1 MSNQLDS
8 STIAA
13 IGTLAASWKRH
24 LRASRKSPKTID
36 TYMEAVIQLATYLEA
51 AGMPTQ
57 VGSITREH
65 VETFITL
72 LLDTRSP
79 ATANNRYRA
88 LQQFFKWLEEEGEVS
103 ASPMARMNPPK
114 LDEKEV
120 PVVSDADL
128 RTLLKACNG
137 ASFEQRRDTALI
149 LFFLDTGARL
159 AEVAGLEV
167 QHINPDLEVALV
179 LGKGRRERSLPMG
192 PTTLAAIERYL
203 RVRAR
208 RIGADSIWL
217 WLGSKGRLT
226 DSGIRQ
232 MLERRCRQA
241 GITPIH
247 PHQLRHTFAHSFL
260 AAGGQETDLMRLAG
274 WRSRTMVSRYAAS
287 AADERAREA
296 HRRLSPVE
304 RLTGG

>member
-1 MSNQLDS
+1 
-8 STIAA
+8 
-13 IGTLAASWKRH
+13 
-24 LRASRKSPKTID
+24 
-36 TYMEAVIQLATYLEA
+36 MEGVTQLATYLETV
-51 AGMPTQ
+51 GMPIQ

-65 VETFITL
+65 VESFITF

-88 LQQFFKWLEEEGEVS
+88 LQQFFKWLEEEGEIP
-103 ASPMARMNPPK
+103 ASPMGRMNPPK
-114 LDEKEV
+114 LDEREV
-120 PVVSDADL
+120 PVVSDADMLKLL
-128 RTLLKACNG
+128 RVCDGK
-137 ASFEQRRDTALI
+137 SFEQRRDAALI

-159 AEVAGLEV
+159 AEAAGLEV
-167 QHINPDLEVALV
+167 AHIKPDLEVALV

-192 PTTLAAIERYL
+192 PTTLQAIERYL

-208 RIGADSIWL
+208 RPDSDSRWL
-217 WLGSKGRLT
+217 WLGGKGRLT

-232 MLERRCRQA
+232 MLERRCQQA

-274 WRSRTMVSRYAAS
+274 WRSRTMVARYAAS

-304 RLTGG
+304 RLQV